1 MAIGQSIASCMQIFP
16 FAMNRAFI
24 KGAGDANVACSVN
37 QQQFPL
43 TTHQNLEEVVFH
55 LVARGVDDHLET
67 CSQVIGDLQ
76 DHHLNDLAVQ
86 VAKAFL
92 STEVDQMEAP
102 SWYKVSLETADKAMS
117 KADGAKVASRKRR
130 AESQL
135 QVVAENPLAQALRSY
150 NNNNQQQL
158 VAVAVANAVANVN
171 AGHA

>member
-1 MAIGQSIASCMQIFP
+1 
-16 FAMNRAFI
+16 
-24 KGAGDANVACSVN
+24 
-37 QQQFPL
+37 
-43 TTHQNLEEVVFH
+43 
-55 LVARGVDDHLET
+55 
-67 CSQVIGDLQ
+67 
-76 DHHLNDLAVQ
+76 
-86 VAKAFL
+86 
-92 STEVDQMEAP
+92 VDQMEAP